1 MPAFV
6 ANGPDIPENLLEA
19 QEEGRIVF
27 FCGAGISYPAGLP
40 GFKGLVDNI
49 YENLGTT
56 PTPTEQQ
63 TYNKKQFDTTL
74 DLLERRHPGK
84 RIAVRTALNTV
95 LTLSQIEDDSTIT
108 HKALIQLATNRK
120 GKVRLVTTNFDRLFQ
135 HVITKDKLDITSYS
149 APFLPIPKKS
159 RWDGI
164 VYLHGLLPDSLD
176 ETELNRLVL
185 TSGDF
190 GLAYLTERWAS
201 RFITE
206 LFRHY
211 IVCFI
216 GYGINDPVLRY
227 MMDALAAD
235 ELLGETR
242 PEAFAFASYQNGVRE
257 QAKIEWEAK
266 GVIPLLYEVPA
277 GTHDHSA
284 LHRTLKEWA
293 DTYHD
298 GVQGKEMIISQHAS
312 TPPLTSSRTDYAVG
326 RVLWAL
332 TDDLAAKHFANL
344 NPVPP
349 LEWLGPL
356 SEKQFEHRDLSRF
369 GVTANSVEDKDLRFS
384 IFHRP
389 APYTHSSW
397 MCIVD
402 NGAQYCTRDDVI
414 FHLSRW
420 LTRHLGDPKLIIWLA
435 SYGDRLHER
444 FVHQICNRL
453 DKLDRL
459 ANGEQDEIN
468 SIIADA
474 PNAIPSPPMR
484 SLWEIFMAGRI
495 KLHST
500 YSLHNCVNRIKRN
513 GLTFFLRMELREN
526 LAPRVVLRASS
537 HLVENAHIPSEPVH
551 IKDLVNWDLV
561 LQSDE
566 VHSLIDDWSKDQNYQ
581 KVLPDLLQDFTL
593 LLRDA
598 LDLVRE
604 LGDAND
610 KRDSSYVYQPS
621 ISEHPQNSNHYDWTA
636 LIKLTRDAWLAT
648 AQSDSKKARYAAE
661 GWWQQSYPVFK
672 RLALFAASHD
682 EVISQR
688 QALDWLLGDNCWWLW
703 SIETRREAIRLLV
716 SLAPK
721 LVSSEVSELERAILV
736 GPPHEMFKA
745 DFEDEKWER
754 IINRMV
760 WLRLAKFQA
769 AGGEWGERAN
779 AKLDKLNQESP
790 NWTLAEDERDE
801 FSSWIGSSDDW
812 HKLSLTPQDC
822 SGLIEWLKEH
832 ETPDHWEE
840 DDWRQ
845 RCRNDFSNTS
855 CALCELS
862 KKDIWIIG
870 RWKQALLV
878 WSEDDTK
885 NEPNN
890 NKSWNKLAPILN
902 NASNEIIQS
911 LAHELSWWLRAIAK
925 TFECH
930 DEIYFN
936 LCHRILE
943 QDYPDEENSD
953 DPVMRAINQ
962 PVGIVTDA
970 LLKWWYR
977 KLENDQSLPE
987 GLKITFMDLCNIQ
1000 INKFRHGR
1008 VLLASHV
1015 ISLYRIDPNWT
1026 KEYLLPLF
1034 DWSLLTEAPVVW
1046 EGFLWSPRLYRPL
1059 LEDIKEP
1066 LLEGA
1071 KHYQEL
1077 GKHAGQ
1083 FAAFLTYVALDPGDI
1098 FTTEELSNATKCL
1111 PKEGLERTAQTLV
1124 TALVSAQDRRGEYW
1138 DNRLIPYLHSIW
1150 PKDISLITPIISE
1163 SFALLCLAA
1172 DESFP
1177 EALQKLESWI
1187 KPSQSPQI
1195 LFDRMD
1201 KNQICTKFSKE
1212 ALNFLDLV
1220 VSDDAHWL
1228 SGDFQK
1234 CLDVIEQ
1241 KNQQLISDPR
1251 FVRLTTLARRHDI

>member
-1 MPAFV
+1 MPPFIAK
-6 ANGPDIPENLLEA
+6 GPDIPESLLEA
-19 QEEGRIVF
+19 HEEGNIVF

-40 GFKGLVDNI
+40 GFKGLVDKI
-49 YENLGTT
+49 YEKLGTKL
-56 PTPTEQQ
+56 TPTEQQ
-63 TYNKKQFDTTL
+63 IYDNDQFDTTL
-74 DLLERRHPGK
+74 NLLEHRQPGQ
-84 RIAVRTALNTV
+84 RIAVRKELATV
-95 LTLSQIEDDSTIT
+95 LTPSKIEDDFTIT

-135 HVITKDKLDITSYS
+135 HVIAKNNLDIPSYS
-149 APFLPIPKKS
+149 APLLPIPKKS

-164 VYLHGLLPDSLD
+164 VYLHGLLPDSFD
-176 ETELNRLVL
+176 KTELNRLVF

-201 RFITE
+201 RFVTE
-206 LFRHY
+206 LFRNY
-211 IVCFI
+211 IVCFV
-216 GYGINDPVLRY
+216 GYRINDSVLRY

-242 PEAFAFASYQNGVRE
+242 PEAFAFASYHNGERE
-257 QAKIEWEAK
+257 KTKIEWETK

-277 GTHDHSA
+277 GTEDHSA

-298 GVQGKEMIISQHAS
+298 GVRGKEMIISQYAS
-312 TPPLTSSRTDYAVG
+312 TLPLASSRTDYAVDLV
-326 RVLWAL
+326 RWAL
-332 TDDLAAKHFANL
+332 TDSLAAKHFANL

-349 LEWLGPL
+349 LKWLGPL
-356 SEKQFEHRDLSRF
+356 SEEKFEHRDLSRF

-420 LTRHLGDPKLIIWLA
+420 LTRHLGDPNLIIWLA
-435 SYGDRLHER
+435 SQGDRLHER

-453 DKLDRL
+453 DELDRL
-459 ANGEQDEIN
+459 AAGGEQDEIN
-468 SIIADA
+468 RIIADA
-474 PNAIPSPPMR
+474 PNAIPGPQMR
-484 SLWEIFMAGRI
+484 TLWRLFMTGRI
-495 KLHST
+495 KSHSDHT
-500 YSLHNCVNRIKRN
+500 NLYNCVKRIKID
-513 GLTFFLRMELREN
+513 GLTPSLRMELREN
-526 LAPRVVLRASS
+526 LVPQVVLGTPF
-537 HLVENAHIPSEPVH
+537 HLDDNAYVSSEPRR

-561 LQSDE
+561 LHSNH
-566 VHSLIDDWSKDQNYQ
+566 VHSLIDEWSKNQNYQ
-581 KVLPDLLQDFTL
+581 EGLSDLLQDFTL

-610 KRDSSYVYQPS
+610 RSDLSYMNQPS

-648 AQSDSKKARYAAE
+648 VQSDSEKAKYAAE

-703 SIETRREAIRLLV
+703 SLETRREAIRLLV
-716 SLAPK
+716 ALAPK
-721 LVSSEVSELERAILV
+721 LSSLEVFELEKAILAE
-736 GPPHEMFKA
+736 PPLEMLTENL
-745 DFEDEKWER
+745 EDEEGER
-754 IINRMV
+754 IVNRMV
-760 WLRLAKFQA
+760 WLRLVKFQA
-769 AGGEWGERAN
+769 AGGKWGELAN
-779 AKLDKLNQESP
+779 AKLDKLNQEYPS
-790 NWTLAEDERDE
+790 WKLADDDRDE
-801 FSSWIGSSDDW
+801 FPFWMGGGDEW
-812 HKLSLTPQDC
+812 HKLSRTPQDC
-822 SGLIEWLKEH
+822 PELIEWLKEH

-840 DDWRQ
+840 DDWHQ
-845 RCRNDFSNTS
+845 RCRDDFSITS
-855 CALCELS
+855 CALRVLAEEDKWL
-862 KKDIWIIG
+862 DG
-870 RWKQALLV
+870 RWKQALMA
-878 WSEDDTK
+878 WSEDKTN
-885 NEPNN
+885 NE
-890 NKSWNKLAPILN
+890 SWFNMGPVLNDAPG
-902 NASNEIIQS
+902 EIIQS

-930 DEIYFN
+930 DEIFLN

-943 QDYPDEENSD
+943 QEYPDEENLD

-962 PVGIVTDA
+962 PVGIITDA

-977 KLENDQSLPE
+977 KLDNDQSLPE
-987 GLKITFMDLCNIQ
+987 KLKSTFTDLCNIQ

-1034 DWSLLTEAPVVW
+1034 DWSLSTEAPVVW

-1059 LEDIKEP
+1059 LADIKEP

-1083 FAAFLTYVALDPGDI
+1083 FAAFLTYIALDPGDI
-1098 FTTEELSNATKCL
+1098 VTTEELSNATKCL
-1111 PKEGLERTAQTLV
+1111 PEEGLERTAQTLV

-1138 DNRLIPYLHSIW
+1138 NNRLIPYLHSIW
-1150 PKDISLITPIISE
+1150 PKDLCLITPIISE

-1177 EALQKLESWI
+1177 EALQELKYWI
-1187 KPSQSPQI
+1187 NSLKNPNI
-1195 LFDRMD
+1195 LFRRMHEGE
-1201 KNQICTKFSKE
+1201 ICTKFPEE

-1220 VSDDAHWL
+1220 VGDDPNWL
-1228 SGDFQK
+1228 LGDLQK
-1234 CLDVIEQ
+1234 CLDDVIKNNEQ
-1241 KNQQLISDPR
+1241 LKSDLR
-1251 FVRLTTLARRHDI
+1251 FVRLINLARRFDINI